1 MGWFGT
7 ILGALYLLLLFAA
20 LAAGDIGFLLMLLS
34 PFLAI
39 GLLLVVLIPLWP
51 LIRWVTRRR
60 ARAAY
65 LAEYG
70 ERDEANRQGRVRLA
84 EAFKPVVEYQHE
96 LDQRLLEWMREQAR
110 TTDKSE
116 YRKVLEEKIA
126 VWSKK
131 DLLGDFKRSESSGFR
146 EPSLPYLPVGDLPEL
161 TQVWGLKPGEFVDRS
176 DWERK
181 IRFMLYAL
189 RSMNAPDEAPRCLA
203 ALDLDGAR
211 RILEYS
217 LRHSLRRESLS
228 QAVRDLKLDRGPC
241 RRLIAQNPCPGTE
254 ILYYER

>member
-51 LIRWVTRRR
+51 LIRWLSRRR

-70 ERDEANRQGRVRLA
+70 ERDEANRQGRIRLA
-84 EAFKPVVEYQHE
+84 EAFRSVVEYQHE

-110 TTDKSE
+110 TTDKPE
-116 YRKVLEEKIA
+116 YRKVLKEKIA
-126 VWSKK
+126 VRSKQ
-131 DLLGDFKRSESSGFR
+131 DVLGDFERAEANGFPDASALR
-146 EPSLPYLPVGDLPEL
+146 LWVGDLPDYYL
-161 TQVWGLKPGEFVDRS
+161 SDLKPGEYVDRS

-181 IRFMLYAL
+181 IRFMLY
-189 RSMNAPDEAPRCLA
+189 RSRMIAAPGDSHCLA
-203 ALDLDGAR
+203 ALDLVGAR

-228 QAVRDLKLDRGPC
+228 QAVRDLNLDRGPC

-254 ILYYER
+254 ILHYER